1 MKQQLHTKL
10 QKQALKGEK
19 IRQMEISGA
28 EAVIQSLTEQGFNV
42 KGEFLE
48 NRVSL
53 AFTLNSGKVITLQ
66 VDYTSLPPAMRTLQ
80 NLSCSWTNEHS
91 DFI

>member
-1 MKQQLHTKL
+1 MKQQLQKKI
-10 QKQALKGEK
+10 QKQALKDEK

-28 EAVIQSLTEQGFNV
+28 ETVIQSLTEEGFNV

-53 AFTLNSGKVITLQ
+53 TFTLNSGKAITLQ
-66 VDYTSLPPAMRTLQ
+66 VDYTSLTSGYENITKLIMQL
-80 NLSCSWTNEHS
+80 
-91 DFI
+91 DK

>member
-10 QKQALKGEK
+10 QKQALKDEK

-28 EAVIQSLTEQGFNV
+28 EAVIQSFSEQGFNV

-48 NRVSL
+48 NRMSL

-66 VDYTSLPPAMRTLQ
+66 VDYTSLTTGYENITKLIMQL
-80 NLSCSWTNEHS
+80 
-91 DFI
+91 DK

>member
-1 MKQQLHTKL
+1 MKQQLQKKI
-10 QKQALKGEK
+10 QKQALKDEK

-28 EAVIQSLTEQGFNV
+28 ETVIQSLTEEGFNV

-53 AFTLNSGKVITLQ
+53 AFTLNSGKAITLQ
-66 VDYTSLPPAMRTLQ
+66 VDYTSLTTGYENITKLIMQL
-80 NLSCSWTNEHS
+80 
-91 DFI
+91 DK

>member
-1 MKQQLHTKL
+1 MKQQLQKII
-10 QKQALKGEK
+10 QKQALKDEK

-28 EAVIQSLTEQGFNV
+28 ETVIQSLTEEGFNV

-53 AFTLNSGKVITLQ
+53 TFTLNSGKAITLQ
-66 VDYTSLPPAMRTLQ
+66 VDYTSLTTGYENITKLIMQL
-80 NLSCSWTNEHS
+80 
-91 DFI
+91 DK

>member
-1 MKQQLHTKL
+1 MKQQLHNKL
-10 QKQALKGEK
+10 QKQALKDEK

-28 EAVIQSLTEQGFNV
+28 ETVIQSLTEEGFNV

-53 AFTLNSGKVITLQ
+53 TFTLNSGKAITLQ
-66 VDYTSLPPAMRTLQ
+66 VDYTSLTTGYENITKLIMQL
-80 NLSCSWTNEHS
+80 
-91 DFI
+91 DK

>member
-1 MKQQLHTKL
+1 MKQQLQKKI
-10 QKQALKGEK
+10 QKQALKDEK

-28 EAVIQSLTEQGFNV
+28 ETVIQSLTEEGFNV

-53 AFTLNSGKVITLQ
+53 TFTLNSGKAITLQ
-66 VDYTSLPPAMRTLQ
+66 VDYTSLTTGYENITKLIMQL
-80 NLSCSWTNEHS
+80 
-91 DFI
+91 DK

>member
-1 MKQQLHTKL
+1 MKQQLQKKI
-10 QKQALKGEK
+10 QKQALKDEK

-28 EAVIQSLTEQGFNV
+28 ETVIQSLTEEGFNV

-53 AFTLNSGKVITLQ
+53 TFTLNSGKAITFQ
-66 VDYTSLPPAMRTLQ
+66 VDYTSLTTGYENITKLIMQL
-80 NLSCSWTNEHS
+80 
-91 DFI
+91 DK

>member
-1 MKQQLHTKL
+1 MKQQLQKKI
-10 QKQALKGEK
+10 QKQALKDEK

-28 EAVIQSLTEQGFNV
+28 ETVIQSLTEAGFNV

-53 AFTLNSGKVITLQ
+53 TFTLNSGKTITLQ
-66 VDYTSLPPAMRTLQ
+66 VDYTSLTTGYENITKLIMQL
-80 NLSCSWTNEHS
+80 
-91 DFI
+91 DK

>member
-1 MKQQLHTKL
+1 MKQQLQKKL
-10 QKQALKGEK
+10 QKQALKDEK

-28 EAVIQSLTEQGFNV
+28 ETVIQGLVEQGFNV

-53 AFTLNSGKVITLQ
+53 TFTLNSGKAITLQ
-66 VDYTSLPPAMRTLQ
+66 VDYTSLTTGYENITKLIMQL
-80 NLSCSWTNEHS
+80 
-91 DFI
+91 DK

>member
-1 MKQQLHTKL
+1 MFEMKQQLHTKL

-53 AFTLNSGKVITLQ
+53 AFTLNNGKVITLQ
-66 VDYTSLPPAMRTLQ
+66 VDYTSLTTGYENITKLIMQL
-80 NLSCSWTNEHS
+80 
-91 DFI
+91 DK

>member
-1 MKQQLHTKL
+1 MKQQLQKKI
-10 QKQALKGEK
+10 QKQALKDEK

-28 EAVIQSLTEQGFNV
+28 ETVIQSLTEEGFNV

-53 AFTLNSGKVITLQ
+53 TFTLNSGKAITLQ
-66 VDYTSLPPAMRTLQ
+66 VDYTSLTTGYESITKLIMQL
-80 NLSCSWTNEHS
+80 
-91 DFI
+91 DK

>member
-1 MKQQLHTKL
+1 MKQQLQKKI
-10 QKQALKGEK
+10 QKQALKDEK

-28 EAVIQSLTEQGFNV
+28 ETVIQSLTEDGFNV

-53 AFTLNSGKVITLQ
+53 TFTLNSGKAITLQ
-66 VDYTSLPPAMRTLQ
+66 VDYTSLTTGYENITKLIMQL
-80 NLSCSWTNEHS
+80 
-91 DFI
+91 DK

>member
-1 MKQQLHTKL
+1 MKQQLHNKL
-10 QKQALKGEK
+10 QKQALKDEK
-19 IRQMEISGA
+19 IRQMEVSGA

-53 AFTLNSGKVITLQ
+53 TFTLNSGKAITLQ
-66 VDYTSLPPAMRTLQ
+66 VEYTSLTTGYENITKLIMQL
-80 NLSCSWTNEHS
+80 
-91 DFI
+91 DK

>member
-1 MKQQLHTKL
+1 MKQQLHNKL
-10 QKQALKGEK
+10 QKQALKDEK
-19 IRQMEISGA
+19 IRQMEVSGA

-53 AFTLNSGKVITLQ
+53 TFTLNSGKAITLQ
-66 VDYTSLPPAMRTLQ
+66 VDYTSLTTGYENITKLIMQL
-80 NLSCSWTNEHS
+80 
-91 DFI
+91 DK

>member
-1 MKQQLHTKL
+1 MKQQLQKKI
-10 QKQALKGEK
+10 QKQALKDDK

-28 EAVIQSLTEQGFNV
+28 ETVIQSLTEAGFNV

-53 AFTLNSGKVITLQ
+53 TFTLNSGKAITLQ
-66 VDYTSLPPAMRTLQ
+66 VDYTSLTTGYENITKLIMQL
-80 NLSCSWTNEHS
+80 
-91 DFI
+91 DK

>member
-1 MKQQLHTKL
+1 MKQQLQKKI
-10 QKQALKGEK
+10 QKQALKDEK

-28 EAVIQSLTEQGFNV
+28 ETVIQSLTEAGFNV

-53 AFTLNSGKVITLQ
+53 TFTLNSGKAITLQ
-66 VDYTSLPPAMRTLQ
+66 VDYTSLTTGYENITKLIMQL
-80 NLSCSWTNEHS
+80 
-91 DFI
+91 DK

>member
-1 MKQQLHTKL
+1 MKQQLHNKL
-10 QKQALKGEK
+10 QKQAL
-19 IRQMEISGA
+19 MEVSGA

-53 AFTLNSGKVITLQ
+53 TFTLNSGKAITLQ
-66 VDYTSLPPAMRTLQ
+66 VDYTSLTTGYENITKLIMQL
-80 NLSCSWTNEHS
+80 
-91 DFI
+91 DK

>member
-1 MKQQLHTKL
+1 MKKQLQKKI
-10 QKQALKGEK
+10 QKQALKDEK

-28 EAVIQSLTEQGFNV
+28 ETVIQSLTEEGFNV

-53 AFTLNSGKVITLQ
+53 TFTLNSGKAITLQ
-66 VDYTSLPPAMRTLQ
+66 VDYPSLTTGYENITKLIMQL
-80 NLSCSWTNEHS
+80 
-91 DFI
+91 DK

>member
-1 MKQQLHTKL
+1 MKQQLQKKI
-10 QKQALKGEK
+10 QKQALKDEK

-28 EAVIQSLTEQGFNV
+28 ETVIQSLTEAGFNV

-53 AFTLNSGKVITLQ
+53 TFILNSGKAITLQ
-66 VDYTSLPPAMRTLQ
+66 VDYTSLTTGYENITKLIMQL
-80 NLSCSWTNEHS
+80 
-91 DFI
+91 DK

>member
-1 MKQQLHTKL
+1 MKQQLHNKL
-10 QKQALKGEK
+10 QKQVLKDEK
-19 IRQMEISGA
+19 IRQMEVSGA

-53 AFTLNSGKVITLQ
+53 AFTLSNGKVITLQ
-66 VDYTSLPPAMRTLQ
+66 VDYTSLTIGYENIIKLITQ
-80 NLSCSWTNEHS
+80 L
-91 DFI
+91 DK

>member
-1 MKQQLHTKL
+1 MKQQLQKKI
-10 QKQALKGEK
+10 QKQALKDEK

-28 EAVIQSLTEQGFNV
+28 ETVIQSLTEEGFNV

-53 AFTLNSGKVITLQ
+53 TFTLNSGKTITLQ
-66 VDYTSLPPAMRTLQ
+66 VDYTSLTTGYKNITKLIMQL
-80 NLSCSWTNEHS
+80 
-91 DFI
+91 DK